1 MTAAGGFDLER
12 ALDRASGA
20 RAIPGNRLALLS
32 DGPAIF
38 AAIDDLIRSAERTIH
53 FENYIIR
60 SDRTGWAVGEMLAA
74 RADEGVSVRVLF
86 DAVGS
91 RRTSR
96 RLWRFLGE
104 HGVEVRRF
112 RPLLRSTPLEAVQR
126 DHRKLVAVDGREAL
140 VGGFCIGDEWARGS
154 RDEGGVPWRDA
165 AVRIAGPAAHVAELG
180 FRHMWSL
187 AGVPLSEVT
196 ESQEAEG
203 AGEAVVRV
211 IEGVPGR
218 SRMYR
223 ALSVLAAGAAS
234 RLWIADAYFVPPPTF
249 IAGLVAA
256 AADGVDV
263 RVLVPGKTDLPVVR
277 LFTRAGYRELLEG
290 GLRVYEWQGPMLHAK
305 TVLLDQTWSRVGSSN
320 INFSSLLGN
329 YELDVLAEDRHLAGE
344 LADEFRRDL
353 SEASEVVLER
363 RWLLSR
369 ARPEDRGRRLPA
381 PRHPRRVRAARRAA
395 AVTLRQIAAGARRWV
410 TGVAALVL
418 TGMGVFFLA
427 LPRFTAWLLA
437 GGAFSLAG
445 VAAWHGF
452 RRRRETRP

>member
-1 MTAAGGFDLER
+1 MTGAGRYDLER

-20 RAIPGNRLALLS
+20 RAIPGNRLTLLS
-32 DGPAIF
+32 DGPGIF
-38 AAIDDLIRSAERTIH
+38 AAVDDLIESAQRTVH

-60 SDRTGWAVGEMLAA
+60 SDATGWAVGRALARRA
-74 RADEGVSVRVLF
+74 RDGVSVRVLF

-91 RRTSR
+91 RSTSR
-96 RLWRFLGE
+96 RLWRFLRE

-112 RPLLRSTPLEAVQR
+112 RPLLGSKPLQVIQR
-126 DHRKLVAVDGREAL
+126 DHRKLVAVDAREAL

-154 RDEGGVPWRDA
+154 RDEGNVPWRDA
-165 AVRIAGPAAHVAELG
+165 AVRIEGPAAHAADLG
-180 FRHMWSL
+180 FRHMWGL
-187 AGVPLSEVT
+187 AGPPLDAPAGSAEVPD
-196 ESQEAEG
+196 
-203 AGEAVVRV
+203 AGETVVRV
-211 IEGVPGR
+211 IEGAPGR
-218 SRMYR
+218 SRIYR

-256 AADGVDV
+256 ASDRVVV

-277 LFTRAGYRELLEG
+277 LFTRAGYRDLLEG
-290 GLRVYEWQGPMLHAK
+290 GLRIYEWQGPMLHAK
-305 TVLLDQTWSRVGSSN
+305 TALIDRIWSRVGSSN
-320 INFSSLLGN
+320 INVSSLLGN
-329 YELDVLAEDRHLAGE
+329 YELDVLAEGADLAGE
-344 LADEFRRDL
+344 MAGEFRRDL

-363 RWLLSR
+363 RWLLPR
-369 ARPEDRGRRLPA
+369 ARREDRGRGLAAPPPA
-381 PRHPRRVRAARRAA
+381 GRVRAARRAA
-395 AVTLRQIAAGARRWV
+395 AVTLRQIAAGARRRL
-410 TGVAALVL
+410 TGVTALVL